1 MLSFETESTDDYKAE
16 WRKRPEVPTTEELMR
31 DVVDLP
37 MNVIDGPYRSVDE
50 YLETHYELLREDAF
64 SGLRDAVGHMR
75 KAPESDDTQDV
86 AIYENVS
93 IYNPSPRSRLYPDEI
108 LTSRRFEFSA
118 SPSAISAL
126 PQRFLSVST
135 APAKTF
141 AGGTVNV

>member
-1 MLSFETESTDDYKAE
+1 MCLWSGNSALSPLYDQTLTPVLSFETESTDTYKAE

-93 IYNPSPRSRLYPDEI
+93 IYNH
-108 LTSRRFEFSA
+108 
-118 SPSAISAL
+118 L
-126 PQRFLSVST
+126 PKAHTL
-135 APAKTF
+135 ACI
-141 AGGTVNV
+141 